1 MNKLITM
8 ALPSNPRAKEDSF
21 PILEQS
27 LKLER
32 SGPGKYRS
40 PYLANTNIVEIRQKD
55 IVKLMREKVIDIG
68 VFGDDVARENLTEW
82 ISITEPYKKDV
93 LGVPVCRMKIENPA
107 QLRYL
112 AREEDAL
119 KFDEDF
125 YFGNKKA
132 YMNLADED
140 LRSAVTSYPKNLYI
154 SLTQAGFMYCDGANV
169 FTKDCNYAFTPQTVD
184 GQVESY
190 MRNGVY
196 PNTVFAFDLVRS
208 GKTAKNFGLVPVRK
222 PVLTVYPA
230 IWSGGKIGAEKTDP
244 YREEVLKKIKA
255 RVKKNIALIDGYACE

>member
-40 PYLANTNIVEIRQKD
+40 PYLANTNIVEIKQKD
-55 IVKLMREKVIDIG
+55 IVRLMREKVIDIG
-68 VFGDDVARENLTEW
+68 VFGDDVGSENL
-82 ISITEPYKKDV
+82 SMFASDSRPCNSSPYEYFA
-93 LGVPVCRMKIENPA
+93 LRTCRMKIEKPA

-125 YFGNKKA
+125 YFGNKKP
-132 YMNLADED
+132 YVNLPDED
-140 LRSAVTSYPKNLYI
+140 LRSAVTSYPGNLRS
-154 SLTQAGFMYCDGANV
+154 SLGELGFAPYGGAV
-169 FTKDCNYAFTPQTVD
+169 RTKDYNYAFNIKPVD

-196 PNTVFAFDLVRS
+196 PNTIFAFDLVRS
-208 GKTAKNFGLVPVRK
+208 GKTAKNFGLVPVNK
-222 PVLTVYPA
+222 PVLTVYPS
-230 IWSGGKIGAEKTDP
+230 IWSGGNIGAKKTDP
-244 YREEVLKKIKA
+244 YREEVLAEIKE
-255 RVKKNIALIDGYACE
+255 RLGKNIPLID